1 MAVETRVVDAVVGGV
16 AVVLRRRRLAARA
29 LPSVAETWRR
39 RAVEL
44 VVAGLLQ
51 LDDRRAASR

>member
-1 MAVETRVVDAVVGGV
+1 MAVETRVAAAVRGGV
-16 AVVLRRRRLAARA
+16 AVVLRWRRLAARA

-44 VVAGLLQ
+44 IVAGLL
-51 LDDRRAASR
+51 